1 MNSSSS
7 EVAIAAG
14 LGLCGLLCFSSCKL
28 KSLVPSITVT
38 KLEIILLP
46 GLPEVLPAVVASELA
61 SEVILQATPVQPD
74 GSLQL
79 PPFDPLIL
87 STAAVHESLLSHIV
101 LISSVSSNAS
111 DLQQKNKR
119 IALMRLRN
127 KRQERKVFQFFMII
141 DYISPKIGDKSLS

>member
-87 STAAVHESLLSHIV
+87 STESLLSHIV

-111 DLQQKNKR
+111 DLQQENKR

-127 KRQERKVFQFFMII
+127 KRQK
-141 DYISPKIGDKSLS
+141 

>member
-14 LGLCGLLCFSSCKL
+14 LGLCGLLCFSSYKL

-46 GLPEVLPAVVASELA
+46 GLPEVLPAVASELA

-79 PPFDPLIL
+79 PFDPLSL

-111 DLQQKNKR
+111 DLQQKNKM

-127 KRQERKVFQFFMII
+127 KRQE
-141 DYISPKIGDKSLS
+141 

>member
-46 GLPEVLPAVVASELA
+46 GLPEVLPAVASELA
-61 SEVILQATPVQPD
+61 SEVILQATPVQPVA
-74 GSLQL
+74 SQL
-79 PPFDPLIL
+79 PFDPLTL

-111 DLQQKNKR
+111 DL
-119 IALMRLRN
+119 
-127 KRQERKVFQFFMII
+127 
-141 DYISPKIGDKSLS
+141 

>member
-46 GLPEVLPAVVASELA
+46 GLPEVLPAVASELA

-111 DLQQKNKR
+111 DLQQKNKM

-127 KRQERKVFQFFMII
+127 KRQK
-141 DYISPKIGDKSLS
+141 

>member
-79 PPFDPLIL
+79 PFDPLSL

-111 DLQQKNKR
+111 DLQQKNK
-119 IALMRLRN
+119 
-127 KRQERKVFQFFMII
+127 II
-141 DYISPKIGDKSLS
+141 EHLLFR

>member
-46 GLPEVLPAVVASELA
+46 GLPEVLPAVASELA
-61 SEVILQATPVQPD
+61 SEVILQAIPVQPD
-74 GSLQL
+74 GSLQP

-111 DLQQKNKR
+111 DLGR
-119 IALMRLRN
+119 SPILGARWRLRKCN
-127 KRQERKVFQFFMII
+127 QSSEEALLF
-141 DYISPKIGDKSLS
+141 G

>member
-46 GLPEVLPAVVASELA
+46 GLPEVLPAVASELA
-61 SEVILQATPVQPD
+61 SEVILQAIPVQPD
-74 GSLQL
+74 GSLQP

-111 DLQQKNKR
+111 DLQQKNKM

-127 KRQERKVFQFFMII
+127 KRQK
-141 DYISPKIGDKSLS
+141 

>member
-46 GLPEVLPAVVASELA
+46 GLPEVLPAVASELA
-61 SEVILQATPVQPD
+61 SEVILQAIPVQPD
-74 GSLQL
+74 GSLQP

-111 DLQQKNKR
+111 DLQQKNKM

-127 KRQERKVFQFFMII
+127 KRQE
-141 DYISPKIGDKSLS
+141 

>member
-61 SEVILQATPVQPD
+61 SEVILQAIPVQPD

-79 PPFDPLIL
+79 PFDPLSL

-111 DLQQKNKR
+111 DLQQKNK
-119 IALMRLRN
+119 
-127 KRQERKVFQFFMII
+127 II
-141 DYISPKIGDKSLS
+141 EHLLFR

>member
-61 SEVILQATPVQPD
+61 SEVILQAIPVQPD

-87 STAAVHESLLSHIV
+87 STESLLSHIV

-111 DLQQKNKR
+111 DLQQENKR

-127 KRQERKVFQFFMII
+127 KRQK
-141 DYISPKIGDKSLS
+141 